1 MINKTNCWKVAFK
14 VRELK
19 RESMSPWK
27 QQNNITMNST
37 EKCTQETH
45 EASLKRTNEAESLNW
60 KTNMHQECSSNN
72 VKHNVKYTSQCYRYT
87 FSRFWIILHFTIWE
101 QITVPSCYIVGQTL
115 ETNQELWIQKPEENK
130 SSSRGEDRGT
140 YCISSPNGIFLVHTC
155 ARENSRTKLLICL
168 VKVSKR
174 TESIH
179 CSKTHDFWLNY
190 CQFLGTIRSNETEE
204 EKRPRELETL
214 ESEITIPIPSLKPHF
229 LSHNTTGRNTR
240 SLSV

>member
-1 MINKTNCWKVAFK
+1 MWWLTRPIVEK
-14 VRELK
+14 ELL
-19 RESMSPWK
+19 RSENWRGRACHHE
-27 QQNNITMNST
+27 NNRTSQWN
-37 EKCTQETH
+37 EQRNVQETH
-45 EASLKRTNEAESLNW
+45 EASLKRTNEAESLNR
-60 KTNMHQECSSNN
+60 KTNMHQEFSSNN

-87 FSRFWIILHFTIWE
+87 FSRYWIILHFTIWE
-101 QITVPSCYIVGQTL
+101 QITVPSRYIVGQTL
-115 ETNQELWIQKPEENK
+115 ETNQELSIQKPEENK

-179 CSKTHDFWLNY
+179 CSKTHDSWLNY
-190 CQFLGTIRSNETEE
+190 CQFLGTIRSNKTEE
-204 EKRPRELETL
+204 EKRPREVETL
-214 ESEITIPIPSLKPHF
+214 EKEITLPIPSVKPRF
-229 LSHNTTGRNTR
+229 LSHNTTGRNTK